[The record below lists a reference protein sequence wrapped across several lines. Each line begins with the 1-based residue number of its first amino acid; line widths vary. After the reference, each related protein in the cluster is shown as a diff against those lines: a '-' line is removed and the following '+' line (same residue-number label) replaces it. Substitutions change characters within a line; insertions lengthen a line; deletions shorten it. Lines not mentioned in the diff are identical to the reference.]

1 MSDDA
6 KTARVL
12 GPIEETIVVRRE
24 LPHWA
29 SRALGLFLIALG
41 AGAVLIAIFVP
52 FPEVV
57 EASFVLVPIRGADPI
72 RSPIRGIVERVVAT
86 EGAEVRAGDS
96 LFVIRHDE
104 GATESFEIPS
114 IKQIVT
120 APFDGV
126 IVDLSVRR
134 GDTLVERGEALCRMS
149 PVDTPLRAEVKVPT
163 GGVGLVAPGQSVRL
177 LLDSYPYTRFGTQKG
192 TLAWVAPVGAEG
204 GFLAMCALH
213 DTTVNVRG
221 RAQPLRPGMT
231 GQARI
236 DVGRRTLLDYA
247 MEPLRQLQE
256 NLAPEEK

>member
-1 MSDDA
+1 MSDET
-6 KTARVL
+6 KSARVL
-12 GPIEETIVVRRE
+12 GPIEETVAVQRE

-41 AGAVLIAIFVP
+41 AAAVVVAIFVP

-72 RSPIRGIVERVVAT
+72 RAPMRGVVERVIAT

-96 LFVIRHDE
+96 LFVIRRDDRDTD
-104 GATESFEIPS
+104 GIDGPA

-126 IVDLSVRR
+126 VVDLSVRR
-134 GDTLVERGEALCRMS
+134 GDTLVERGESLCRIA
-149 PVDTPLRAEVKVPT
+149 PVDTPLRAEIKVPAR
-163 GGVGLVAPGQSVRL
+163 GVGLVAPGQSVRL
-177 LLDSYPYTRFGTQKG
+177 LLDSYPYTRFGTRQG
-192 TLAWVAPVGAEG
+192 TLAWVAPVGAEE

-213 DTTVNVRG
+213 DTSVNVRG

-256 NLAPEEK
+256 NIAPEAK